1 MRAKDKITKME
12 AEYGIP
18 VENDIREEVNIMCN
32 LGEGLAI
39 DYMKQGWEKGLR
51 KGMKE
56 GGERGM
62 QQGMQQGIQQG
73 AQENKKSVI
82 RNMYADGVSMEN
94 MIKWAGADENLV
106 KAVIAEY
113 EKAKTHV

>member
-1 MRAKDKITKME
+1 MD

-18 VENDIREEVNIMCN
+18 VEDGIREEVNIMCN

-39 DYMKQGWEKGLR
+39 NYMKRGWEQGLS

-56 GGERGM
+56 GIERGLK
-62 QQGMQQGIQQG
+62 QGLT
-73 AQENKKSVI
+73 NKKVVI
-82 RNMYADGVSMEN
+82 LNMYADGVSMEN
-94 MIKWAGADENLV
+94 IIKWADADENLV

-113 EKAKTHV
+113 KESRA

>member
-1 MRAKDKITKME
+1 MD

-18 VENDIREEVNIMCN
+18 VEDGIREEVNIMCN

-39 DYMKQGWEKGLR
+39 NYMKRGWEQGLS

-56 GGERGM
+56 GIER
-62 QQGMQQGIQQG
+62 GMQQGIQQG
-73 AQENKKSVI
+73 VRTNKKVVI
-82 RNMYADGVSMEN
+82 LNMYADGVSMEN
-94 MIKWAGADENLV
+94 IIKWADADENLV

-113 EKAKTHV
+113 EESHA